1 MVSSG
6 AGGAPTRHRSEGD
19 AFPAATKKR
28 SQVGSAVRWLF
39 RPLGVVVRAV
49 DSKVDALT
57 AMVSMYKAE
66 LAATSAARI
75 SDTHPS
81 TFVGAAAQHP
91 MSADRAS
98 AEAPKE
104 IHRGPLAAPPA
115 ALSMDDDA
123 EAVTSRPSKD
133 ADPLL
138 RHDSSSLAWAL
149 LWTESARRLPSK
161 ARKHMRVRTVMP
173 LEKFEV
179 FRSSQMN
186 LVLVLLWFFAALE
199 LATTTTIA
207 VEARA
212 AGSAIYL
219 WQGAF
224 TIAAGVVGV
233 LEFAIALLLHLY
245 YTARLFARPAAQ
257 RTRVQYT
264 VAASTW
270 CFLWM
275 FQPVLWIQKLA
286 NPRRTRLVM
295 PDLAYYFDAAASVAY
310 YWGVYGSL
318 WMLGHL
324 FRFRDT
330 QRIPWWRVVT
340 PKLCLIGS
348 LSAMYIVFSAVCRA
362 SPSRIAFAT
371 LVSVIRINRATTIDN
386 AEVWVCT
393 ALLTLFELLV
403 IVFIVYELR
412 RTRRHLFRENYVT
425 SRRRQLGFRIFL
437 YVMVLSVVVV
447 TVNSLLLSI
456 LLPNNIASV
465 LYVLNR
471 LHAAGAES
479 AYNFGNAVYFIGG
492 VAFEPIYTSN
502 YIFVQNGM
510 LLAAIVT
517 MVLLFLPPLTPR
529 VLQRL
534 LCCLATRE
542 EDFELTFMRYCCTE
556 PAPLYILMPRD
567 REVAHRST
575 ATAAETESP
584 MAFLH
589 PLQGLGTGVLH
600 PRQVID
606 RLLQPLSGLAT
617 VPPPPPP
624 PVQQPEPVD
633 ELRRIPRTLDA
644 QVTTHAAAPGEVN
657 LRVYQAD
664 YIPPEQVPRLRRYVF
679 CVDTMVQQLNL
690 AGATYAFHPGEPFPC
705 HIADARLTVSAVTML
720 YDADSDT
727 FGLVASAADRIVVAF
742 RGTRS
747 RKNLRADLRAT
758 MVPMRF
764 DDDALDAEIA
774 ASVRDYQE
782 WRAQHTVNRV
792 IGLVSA
798 GAQSVQ
804 QWRLPGGGPRVH
816 AGFFQM
822 YRRVYKRLELQ
833 VMQLVMES
841 PRPIFLT
848 GHSLGGA
855 LANLAALHLAA
866 RLRLGRT
873 SLLLTT
879 FGAPKAG
886 DAAFAQLLDFLV
898 PVHFRVTNS
907 GDFVPRLP
915 VARLG
920 CGCLYN
926 RLPYAHAGVQVLLN
940 RHGTMVIDPSLIEVR
955 WKYGISTSVEP
966 HKRSTYRANIEEWAR
981 RLGTSWRPQFWEL
994 PPQNGRSAP
1003 ATAETL
1009 YEQVEAEREN
1019 LQRVRVTSEESAPSS
1034 DSAV

>member
-1 MVSSG
+1 MESG
-6 AGGAPTRHRSEGD
+6 GSGGAPSGHRSEGHP
-19 AFPAATKKR
+19 FPAATKKR
-28 SQVGSAVRWLF
+28 SRVGSAVRWLF
-39 RPLGVVVRAV
+39 RPLVVVVRVV
-49 DSKVDALT
+49 DRKADAFT

-66 LAATSAARI
+66 LAVTSAAWV
-75 SDTHPS
+75 SDIHIS
-81 TFVGAAAQHP
+81 TFADAAAAAQHP

-98 AEAPKE
+98 AEAPEE
-104 IHRGPLAAPPA
+104 IRRGPLAAPST
-115 ALSMDDDA
+115 ALSMGDDA
-123 EAVTSRPSKD
+123 EAATPRPSKD

-138 RHDSSSLAWAL
+138 RRDTSSLAWAL
-149 LWTESARRLPSK
+149 LWAESARRLPSR
-161 ARKHMRVRTVMP
+161 ARKRMRARTAVP

-186 LVLVLLWFFAALE
+186 LVLMLLWCFAALV
-199 LATTTTIA
+199 LAATTAIA

-212 AGSAIYL
+212 AGTAIYL
-219 WQGAF
+219 WQGALA
-224 TIAAGVVGV
+224 IVGGVAGVI
-233 LEFAIALLLHLY
+233 EFAIALLLHLY
-245 YTARLFARPAAQ
+245 YTARLFTEPAAQ

-264 VAASTW
+264 VAISTW
-270 CFLWM
+270 FFLWT
-275 FQPVLWIQKLA
+275 FQPVLWIQKLD

-295 PDLAYYFDAAASVAY
+295 PDPAYYFDAASSVAY

-324 FRFRDT
+324 YRFRDT

-362 SPSRIAFAT
+362 SPSRIALST
-371 LVSVIRINRATTIDN
+371 LVSVIRITRPTAIDD

-456 LLPNNIASV
+456 LLPDDIESV

-479 AYNFGNAVYFIGG
+479 AYNFGNAEYFIGG

-502 YIFVQNGM
+502 YIFVQNAM

-529 VLQRL
+529 LLQRL
-534 LCCLATRE
+534 LGCLATRE
-542 EDFELTFMRYCCTE
+542 EGFELTFMRYCCTE
-556 PAPLYILMPRD
+556 PEPLYILMPRD

-575 ATAAETESP
+575 ATAAEEESP

-589 PLQGLGTGVLH
+589 PLQGLGAEMLH
-600 PRQVID
+600 PRQAID
-606 RLLQPLSGLAT
+606 RLLQPLRGLAT
-617 VPPPPPP
+617 APPP

-644 QVTTHAAAPGEVN
+644 QVTTQVAAPGEVN
-657 LRVYQAD
+657 LRVYQAN
-664 YIPPEQVPRLRRYVF
+664 YTPPEQVPRLRRYVF

-690 AGATYAFHPGEPFPC
+690 AGATYAFRPGEPFQC
-705 HIADARLTVSAVTML
+705 HIADARFTVSAVTML

-727 FGLVASAADRIVVAF
+727 FGLVASTADRIVVAF

-792 IGLVSA
+792 VGLLSA

-920 CGCLYN
+920 CGCLCN

-940 RHGTMVIDPSLIEVR
+940 RRGAMVIDPSLIEVR
-955 WKYGISTSVEP
+955 WTYGISTSVGP

-994 PPQNGRSAP
+994 PSQHGRSAP
-1003 ATAETL
+1003 AAADTL
-1009 YEQVEAEREN
+1009 YEQGEAAQEN
-1019 LQRVRVTSEESAPSS
+1019 LPRVTVPSGEPAPSS